1 VGAEAAAVVRDLEVV
16 DQAAAWADP
25 VAEAAPVGAAA
36 QVRAEAFGKQ
46 ERLRAEAA
54 VPVGAR
60 AQEVAA
66 LDLAGAVRVKVAEAA
81 EPREAE
87 QVPVE
92 PEELARGLAPGVE
105 AVLAAEVEREVA
117 PVVAPVVALRNLES
131 G

>member
-1 VGAEAAAVVRDLEVV
+1 
-16 DQAAAWADP
+16 
-25 VAEAAPVGAAA
+25 
-36 QVRAEAFGKQ
+36 
-46 ERLRAEAA
+46 